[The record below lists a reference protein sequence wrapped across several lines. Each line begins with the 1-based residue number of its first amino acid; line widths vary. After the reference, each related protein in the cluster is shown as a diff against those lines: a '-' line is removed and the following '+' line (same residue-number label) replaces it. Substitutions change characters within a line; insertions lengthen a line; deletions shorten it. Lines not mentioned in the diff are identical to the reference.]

1 MGSIKLDSIPRTLPR
16 NICPPRQIF
25 SSPVGNLCE
34 CVSRL
39 QLSTRAAFDAVSAA
53 VSRGSG
59 KTHTPADATTC
70 AAGNMKSVRAT
81 ALIFFLAMGGASVV
95 LSADA
100 QPPSL
105 NPTTQAEGGIPEK
118 APPGWDQAAWTAI
131 RENCERNLLEMAR
144 RAQLTATQ
152 RSVLPPLNLS
162 HGDMMLCAHLSV
174 RPRTSL
180 QPSTADPRGGVPTP
194 MPTPRPPA

>member
-1 MGSIKLDSIPRTLPR
+1 M
-16 NICPPRQIF
+16 
-25 SSPVGNLCE
+25 GNLRK

-39 QLSTRAAFDAVSAA
+39 QLSTRAAFDAVSAG
-53 VSRGSG
+53 VSCGSG
-59 KTHTPADATTC
+59 KPHTHADATTSRT
-70 AAGNMKSVRAT
+70 AGNMKSVKAT
-81 ALIFFLAMGGASVV
+81 TLVFFLAMGATSVV

-105 NPTTQAEGGIPEK
+105 NQTTQAEGGIPEK

-144 RAQLTATQ
+144 RAQLTAAQ
-152 RSVLPPLNLS
+152 RSLLPLLNFS
-162 HGDMMLCAHLSV
+162 QGDMMLCAHLSV
-174 RPRTSL
+174 RPKTSL
-180 QPSTADPRGGVPTP
+180 QPSTVGPRGVVPTP